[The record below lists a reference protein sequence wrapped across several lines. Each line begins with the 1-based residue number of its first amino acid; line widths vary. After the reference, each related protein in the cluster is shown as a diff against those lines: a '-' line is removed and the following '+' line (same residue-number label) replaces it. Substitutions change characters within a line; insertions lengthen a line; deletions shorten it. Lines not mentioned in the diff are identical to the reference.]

1 MRVAVGV
8 GAAEKVPSSYVGT
21 ADDDGIV
28 GFAVAVFDASAV
40 CVKATEE
47 DAEAERE
54 DEPLTESEPH
64 DVLDVLTVTETTGVG
79 ESDDET
85 ETVAE
90 AAIVTDADE
99 VREGDEDVEADEDTL
114 VVTDTDR
121 DVRGETDGEELC
133 DGEFEAEVERLE
145 TRDADRAPDAV
156 AHEGEEDADGDRLME
171 GEPEDVEETDVEGES
186 VGDTDDVLDCVMI
199 DADADAVE

>member
-1 MRVAVGV
+1 MRTDVRESKAVEVADVDTVKDDTALVLTLADPEAVAEGDGV
-8 GAAEKVPSSYVGT
+8 KDDT
-21 ADDDGIV
+21 ADM
-28 GFAVAVFDASAV
+28 DARGV
-40 CVKATEE
+40 NDTLG
-47 DAEAERE
+47 DW
-54 DEPLTESEPH
+54 
-64 DVLDVLTVTETTGVG
+64 VTEG
-79 ESDDET
+79 
-85 ETVAE
+85 VAE
-90 AAIVTDADE
+90 AKV
-99 VREGDEDVEADEDTL
+99 L
-114 VVTDTDR
+114 TDTDR